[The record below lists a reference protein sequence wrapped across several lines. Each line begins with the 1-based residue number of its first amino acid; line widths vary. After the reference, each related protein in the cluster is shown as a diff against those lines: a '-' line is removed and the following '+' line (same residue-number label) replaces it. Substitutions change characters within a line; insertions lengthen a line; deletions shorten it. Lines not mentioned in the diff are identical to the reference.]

1 MVLHPQECGRVGRR
15 RTFFPQGHPTRGAPE
30 AYFRRVFVLRNDLAG
45 IDWAALKADLRRD
58 GFDNGRTP
66 DELYR
71 SFAASAHTSVAWI
84 SDRVV
89 GTARLLAD
97 GVCNAYLVDV
107 WTAVGY
113 RRRGIASAMITDL
126 LGRVPGHH
134 VALFTEHAEALYRRL
149 GFEVEEVGMSTVV
162 GRWLNR

>member
-1 MVLHPQECGRVGRR
+1 MQHSTHTPTPPRETVEVLNKRHGGHSGGETPGHIPNPEAKPSSADGTAPARVWES
-15 RTFFPQGHPTRGAPE
+15 RTPPDFFPQGHPTSGAPE

-45 IDWAALKADLRRD
+45 VDWAALKADLRRD

-97 GVCNAYLVDV
+97 GVCNAYLV
-107 WTAVGY
+107 
-113 RRRGIASAMITDL
+113 
-126 LGRVPGHH
+126 
-134 VALFTEHAEALYRRL
+134 
-149 GFEVEEVGMSTVV
+149 
-162 GRWLNR
+162 